1 MSNHSQSQPDP
12 NYLLR
17 LQNLRID
24 DSNRTRSMNIP
35 SEPADLIETITRD
48 GQQHINT
55 RKYVPFDRN
64 NIISASKFNNSK
76 ATDAFASAKQSV
88 PLGSVY
94 LGTNSPTHS
103 LSGSSHS
110 ESPRASLIGGIGN
123 HDARTAP
130 LIYENIEYCTYT
142 TPPLDNTYYG
152 SFESTNRRAQ
162 PQVPTNGLQQ
172 STGRYAHTPQPDPD
186 PTPIYENLQ
195 SITGQRA
202 QPQVTASRK
211 TIQYGSD
218 SIGGYVPPN
227 IQTESPYRVMAPAIP
242 VKRNNGSTAHSQGL
256 NTTPKVQPMTARAS
270 VQQQS
275 PRHNQIQVKPNIP
288 DVKQKPAAYD
298 YHLPPKYSSYLPSYE
313 QKPQLTIPTNVSMN
327 PNYIDDIG
335 SDYVC
340 MTANQKPPALVYAQ
354 KAVTTTIATSSSVG
368 SPKHISSTAPTDAS
382 SHQQRQSQDIVLP
395 SVSPTPSQIS
405 SESGSGKHKMLT
417 KNLLPYNVTPPR
429 PAGPTE
435 AQLKVE
441 ELTRQLEEEMERNEE
456 QGEYFGICHTC
467 GDKVTGAGAACQA
480 MGNLYHTNCFI
491 CCSCSRAL
499 RGKAFYNVHGKV
511 YCEEDYMYSGFQQT
525 AEKCAIC
532 NHLIMEMILQA
543 MGKSYHPGCF
553 RCCVCNECLD
563 GVPFTV
569 DVDNKIYCV
578 NDYHSMFAPKCACCG
593 TGITPVEGT
602 EETVRVVSMDKDFH
616 VDCYICE
623 ECGMQL
629 TDESDKRCYP
639 YEGRLMCRSCHLQK
653 LAMQAPNSRVAEP
666 VCATYQYMG

>member
-1 MSNHSQSQPDP
+1 MSHHSQSQPDP

-55 RKYVPFDRN
+55 RKYVPFDRS
-64 NIISASKFNNSK
+64 NINLASKFNNSK
-76 ATDAFASAKQSV
+76 ATDAFASKQNV

-94 LGTNSPTHS
+94 LGNNSPTHS

-110 ESPRASLIGGIGN
+110 ESPRASLIGNMGN
-123 HDARTAP
+123 HDPRTAP

-142 TPPLDNTYYG
+142 SPPLDNTYYG

-162 PQVPTNGLQQ
+162 PQVPANGLQQ

-211 TIQYGSD
+211 SIQYGSD

-242 VKRNNGSTAHSQGL
+242 VKRNNGSTGHSQGY
-256 NTTPKVQPMTARAS
+256 NTTPKVQPMQARVS

-275 PRHNQIQVKPNIP
+275 PRHNQIPVKPNIP
-288 DVKQKPAAYD
+288 DVKQKPTAYD
-298 YHLPPKYSSYLPSYE
+298 YHLPPKYSSYLPTYE

-368 SPKHISSTAPTDAS
+368 SPKHISSTAPTDTTA
-382 SHQQRQSQDIVLP
+382 HQHRQSQDIVLP

-405 SESGSGKHKMLT
+405 SESGSGKRKTL
-417 KNLLPYNVTPPR
+417 
-429 PAGPTE
+429 
-435 AQLKVE
+435 
-441 ELTRQLEEEMERNEE
+441 
-456 QGEYFGICHTC
+456 
-467 GDKVTGAGAACQA
+467 
-480 MGNLYHTNCFI
+480 FI
-491 CCSCSRAL
+491 
-499 RGKAFYNVHGKV
+499 
-511 YCEEDYMYSGFQQT
+511 
-525 AEKCAIC
+525 
-532 NHLIMEMILQA
+532 
-543 MGKSYHPGCF
+543 
-553 RCCVCNECLD
+553 LD
-563 GVPFTV
+563 VG
-569 DVDNKIYCV
+569 
-578 NDYHSMFAPKCACCG
+578 
-593 TGITPVEGT
+593 
-602 EETVRVVSMDKDFH
+602 RVSFFH
-616 VDCYICE
+616 
-623 ECGMQL
+623 
-629 TDESDKRCYP
+629 
-639 YEGRLMCRSCHLQK
+639 
-653 LAMQAPNSRVAEP
+653 
-666 VCATYQYMG
+666 

>member
-1 MSNHSQSQPDP
+1 MSHHSQSQSDP

-24 DSNRTRSMNIP
+24 DSNRTRSMKIP
-35 SEPADLIETITRD
+35 SEPSDLIETITRD
-48 GQQHINT
+48 GQQHINA
-55 RKYVPFDRN
+55 RKYV
-64 NIISASKFNNSK
+64 SAPKYSNSK
-76 ATDAFASAKQSV
+76 ATDAFGLVKQNT
-88 PLGSVY
+88 PFGSVY
-94 LGTNSPTHS
+94 LGNNSPTHS
-103 LSGSSHS
+103 LSGSSHHS
-110 ESPRASLIGGIGN
+110 ESPRASLIGNIVS
-123 HDARTAP
+123 HDHRTAP

-142 TPPLDNTYYG
+142 PPLDNTFYG
-152 SFESTNRRAQ
+152 SFESTNKKAQ
-162 PQVPTNGLQQ
+162 PQVPTNGVQQ

-202 QPQVTASRK
+202 QPQVSASRK
-211 TIQYGSD
+211 TIQYSND
-218 SIGGYVPPN
+218 TISGYVQPN
-227 IQTESPYRVMAPAIP
+227 VQTESPYRVMAPALP
-242 VKRNNGSTAHSQGL
+242 AKKNNGMHSQNF
-256 NTTPKVQPMTARAS
+256 NTSPKPQSLTARTS
-270 VQQQS
+270 LQQS
-275 PRHNQIQVKPNIP
+275 PRHNQIPVKPNIS
-288 DVKQKPAAYD
+288 DIKQKTSLYD
-298 YHLPPKYSSYLPSYE
+298 YHLPPKYSSYLPTYE
-313 QKPQLTIPTNVSMN
+313 QKPQLIPTNVSMN

-340 MTANQKPPALVYAQ
+340 MTANQKSPALLYAQ
-354 KAVTTTIATSSSVG
+354 KAVTTNIATSLSVS
-368 SPKHISSTAPTDAS
+368 SPKQTTTTAPS
-382 SHQQRQSQDIVLP
+382 EPSQRHQQDIVLP

-639 YEGRLMCRSCHLQK
+639 YEGRLMCRACHLQK
-653 LAMQAPNSRVAEP
+653 LAMQPPNSRVAEP